1 MISETVSIANKLG
14 LHARAASVFVKKAN
28 TFKAKVVVSS
38 SKRQADGKNIMSM
51 MLLEAA
57 YGKDLTITIEGPDED
72 LAMRALKE
80 LINDRFGEAE

>member
-1 MISETVSIANKLG
+1 MIRETVSIVNKLG
-14 LHARAASVFVKKAN
+14 LHARAASVFVKTASA
-28 TFKAKVVVSS
+28 FKAKVVVSS
-38 SKRQADGKNIMSM
+38 SKTQADGKSIMAM

-72 LAMRALKE
+72 YAMRALWE

>member
-14 LHARAASVFVKKAN
+14 LHARAASVFVKKAS
-28 TFKAKVVVSS
+28 TFKAKVVVST
-38 SKRQADGKNIMSM
+38 SKRQADGKNIMAM

-72 LAMRALKE
+72 LAMQALME